1 MKTNK
6 DVVPMQVQKGKTTPK
21 PEVKAN
27 SAEATKTNEP
37 TAKELKKQVEE
48 LQKKLS
54 AIPRELDQRIEYFTK
69 KQDLIRKL
77 GRLDANHENLTEHLD
92 ALAEIAAKNEFENE
106 DYFLNIESGGKYNKK
121 AIFSLQNPV
130 IIGEMISF
138 ILGRIDVKREE
149 LRKAIE
155 A

>member
-27 SAEATKTNEP
+27 SAEATKANEP
-37 TAKELKKQVEE
+37 TAEELKKQVEE
-48 LQKKLS
+48 LQRKLS
-54 AIPRELDQRIEYFTK
+54 TIPRELDQRIEYFTK
-69 KQDLIRKL
+69 KQELIRKL

-106 DYFLNIESGGKYNKK
+106 DYFLSIESGGKYSKK

-149 LRKAIE
+149 LRKSIE